1 VRRSIVLP
9 LIGIVVVVAFAREHT
24 DTRAVGMERDDAVA
38 ALAEA
43 VPPPE
48 RRVWPPSI
56 DWAAFEDRNGFAAP
70 TDYRHLLDRYGVG
83 SFGKGATEHGWLYL
97 HDPFAAGTSLVERS
111 DWDRR
116 NMRGLQLRFPEQYP
130 GWSIWPEVGG
140 LLPWA
145 GTIDGDQVGWWTIG
159 EPDRWGTRF
168 FGRHGEF
175 EEFSEGAASFILG
188 LLTGELEDS
197 MLDEPFASAVE
208 EDGVRFFP
216 ATGPQAGDGGA
227 SRQEATVS
235 FSGLSP
241 LVDGAALIAV
251 YTEAGV
257 EPLSSEERTR
267 RAQAALDPAVVV
279 IERWSE
285 RARAQ
290 GVGVRSHGVVGDWS
304 AGQFRHE
311 VSITFLF
318 EAEPTARRLVLELA
332 EGLGIGVAEVRDLEY
347 APIWNDMTAPG

>member
-1 VRRSIVLP
+1 MLP
-9 LIGIVVVVAFAREHT
+9 LIGIVVLVAFARQPT
-24 DTRAVGMERDDAVA
+24 DTRAVIMEPDDAVE

-56 DWAAFEDRNGFAAP
+56 DWAAFEDHNGFAAP
-70 TDYRHLLDRYGVG
+70 TDYRHLLETYGVG
-83 SFGKGATEHGWLYL
+83 SFGTGATEHGWLYL
-97 HDPFAAGTSLVERS
+97 LDPFAAGTSLVERS

-116 NMRGLQLRFPEQYP
+116 NMRGLQRQFPEQHP
-130 GWSIWPEVGG
+130 GWAIWPEEGG

-145 GTIDGDQVGWWTIG
+145 DTIDGDQVGWWTEG

-168 FGRHGEF
+168 FGRHVEF
-175 EEFSEGAASFILG
+175 EEFGEGAAAFILG
-188 LLTGELEDS
+188 LLTGVLEDS
-197 MLDEPFASAVE
+197 TLDEPFASAVE
-208 EDGVRFFP
+208 AEGLRFFP
-216 ATGPQAGDGGA
+216 AAGPQVGDGDV

-251 YTEAGV
+251 YSDAGAGS
-257 EPLSSEERTR
+257 LSSVERGR
-267 RAQAALDPAVVV
+267 RAEAVLEPAVDV
-279 IERWSE
+279 IDRWSE

-290 GVGVRSHGVVGDWS
+290 GVGVRSQGVVGDGS
-304 AGQFRHE
+304 TGEFHHE

-318 EAEPTARRLVLELA
+318 EAEPTARRLVLDLA
-332 EGLGIGVAEVRDLEY
+332 GALGVGVAEVRDLEHER
-347 APIWNDMTAPG
+347 IWEDMTAQG